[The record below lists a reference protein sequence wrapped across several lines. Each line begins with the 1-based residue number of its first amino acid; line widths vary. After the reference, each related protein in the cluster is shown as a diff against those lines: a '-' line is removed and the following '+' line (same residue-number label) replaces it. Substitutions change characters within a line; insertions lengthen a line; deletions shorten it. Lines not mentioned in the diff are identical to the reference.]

1 MRWRKAST
9 RVAVLSLAETACG
22 VLRGRGGST
31 RFMVDVVITRAGL
44 PGAGGL
50 PPGVFMAHPLFQG
63 FWTEANMT
71 LGKDVASASFKTTN
85 A

>member
-1 MRWRKAST
+1 
-9 RVAVLSLAETACG
+9 
-22 VLRGRGGST
+22 
-31 RFMVDVVITRAGL
+31 MVDVVITRAGL

-71 LGKDVASASFKTTN
+71 QGKDVASASFKTTN